1 MIWIEVLVEGTS
13 DVPAV
18 KEVLTRRF
26 GLKED
31 EHFRIHPH
39 QGKGKLPENPLARP
53 DRNQRQLLHQLPA
66 KLRGYAKSLSEDSV
80 VLVVVDADD
89 TPCAELLADLN
100 SMLSKLPA
108 RPSRVLF
115 RLAIE
120 ETESWFIA
128 DPAAVKRA
136 FPKANITALKKLQ
149 PDAIVGAW
157 ERLAEAIGVPAKS
170 SGTDKLRWAT
180 QICPH
185 LDLEQPCSPS
195 LGKLISSVAR
205 ELRAEKI

>member
-1 MIWIEVLVEGTS
+1 MTWLEVLVEGTS

-18 KEVLTRRF
+18 KEVLKRRF
-26 GLKED
+26 GLEED

-53 DRNQRQLLHQLPA
+53 DPNQRQLLHQLPA
-66 KLRGYAKSLSEDSV
+66 KLRGYAKSLSADAV

-89 TPCAELLADLN
+89 MPCAELLADLN
-100 SMLSKLPA
+100 SMLAKLPV
-108 RPSRVLF
+108 RPVRVLF

-136 FPKANITALKKLQ
+136 FPKANVTALKKLQ

-170 SGTDKLRWAT
+170 SGTDKLRWAA

-185 LDLEQPCSPS
+185 LDLEQPSSPS
-195 LGKLISSVAR
+195 LGKLISGLAR
-205 ELRAEKI
+205 ELQADKK